1 MFNDPISTAFMIL
14 AVILAVVAG
23 LWFGSVLGDSAAG
36 RDKDATASRG
46 AGRFAKALQARPPA
60 SAVRRGSGSAAA
72 SRAPRTAR
80 AASADKNPGT
90 AWYVPARS

>member
-36 RDKDATASRG
+36 RDKDRDGKPRKRRT
-46 AGRFAKALQARPPA
+46 FAKALQNAA
-60 SAVRRGSGSAAA
+60 SVAAVRAWKWQRSRKKRGPEDRGEPE
-72 SRAPRTAR
+72 R
-80 AASADKNPGT
+80 
-90 AWYVPARS
+90 